1 MDDRSSIEIFLNHCA
16 IERGLAKNTLSS
28 YRRDLE
34 KFLSYLN
41 QNQKTLSSITPSDIA
56 AFLHTLRQANLNESS
71 IARNAVALRSLF
83 AFLAKES
90 GVESIAKEILV
101 PRSAKRLPKAL
112 SIDQIATLINSCAD
126 DLSGIRDRAILELLY
141 ATGARVSEIIA
152 LNRSDISQNNQEG
165 VEAITIRVRGK
176 GGKERLVPVGSYA
189 RLALDLYLTRSRPVF
204 AKNLKEEALFL
215 NEKRGTRLSRQS
227 AWQIVID
234 AAKRSD
240 LDEAI
245 SPHGFRHSF
254 ATHLLDGGADIRVVQ
269 ELLGHA
275 SVTTTQIYTLV
286 TIDKLRE
293 SYASAH
299 PRSK

>member
-16 IERGLAKNTLSS
+16 VERGLAKNTISS

-34 KFLSYLN
+34 KFLNYLI
-41 QNQKTLSSITPSDIA
+41 QNQKTIEGVAPSDIA
-56 AFLHTLRQANLNESS
+56 AFLQTLREANLNESS

-90 GVESIAKEILV
+90 GGEDIAKEILL

-112 SIDQIATLINSCAD
+112 SIDQIATLIDSCAD
-126 DLSGIRDRAILELLY
+126 DLSGIRDRALLELLY

-152 LNRSDISQNNQEG
+152 LNRSDISQNDQENL
-165 VEAITIRVRGK
+165 EAITIRVRGK

-189 RLALDLYLTRSRPVF
+189 RAALNQYLTRSRPAF

-234 AAKRSD
+234 AARRSG
-240 LDEAI
+240 LKEAI